1 MTQPHL
7 AFFGAGIAFKLF
19 FPSVVKWLAYDT
31 NTTVL
36 LSVWYPLIC
45 TLGWVHE
52 QRNGEKRHTERR
64 KRRKS
69 KLIKSNSKQHSRKK
83 ATKSKTRNTR
93 ASLETTS
100 SPTPKEDE
108 RDGDGKVE
116 QETTYQLVES
126 STAFWLRYW
135 RIYSIF
141 QAFSY
146 TCSMLPVSG
155 RSVGP
160 HAFFVLAAEMKLLF
174 FIWIFFMDKFMGKI
188 MGDAFV
194 VEALPL
200 RILDRHLVPNVLDIH
215 AAVSGAVK
223 EETWN
228 SAIQS
233 KARRVFELLV
243 TVQFLSEPFKD
254 WLIHIFDEGRTLILP
269 AVTLLMPGF
278 VTRIGVAYVQF
289 LVPCVG
295 SYHAEGEA
303 AKLLYLQYWTL
314 HCVLSGFLACFAS
327 FLWLLPF
334 STHAIFVAW
343 CYLSFP
349 ATISNCYAIL
359 ETELVTFGVLK
370 GEPVMAIH
378 DTRTVQL
385 LTAITKRLPSAI
397 ENEEGGHAL
406 REAGSDM
413 TDVSNKYTEV
423 QDLGI
428 SSMANDDNNQT
439 KVSGS
444 IAERIKAFDGASA
457 PVRAK
462 KRDKANSTEE
472 EENLVEKSKG
482 QLAGMPA
489 NEILSKESKSRRRKV
504 ADGTKVR
511 RKKGLAFEEEE
522 AIDLLQAKSVSDKSE
537 RRSKKE
543 RKTSSA
549 LIALNLRKKDDLPLS
564 DENSRHHER
573 RKKKRLSRL
582 EKRNKAKEREIAR
595 NEEESLRRQRIEHR
609 RQ

>member
-1 MTQPHL
+1 MFCVAGL
-7 AFFGAGIAFKLF
+7 A
-19 FPSVVKWLAYDT
+19 V
-31 NTTVL
+31 
-36 LSVWYPLIC
+36 
-45 TLGWVHE
+45 
-52 QRNGEKRHTERR
+52 
-64 KRRKS
+64 
-69 KLIKSNSKQHSRKK
+69 
-83 ATKSKTRNTR
+83 
-93 ASLETTS
+93 
-100 SPTPKEDE
+100 
-108 RDGDGKVE
+108 
-116 QETTYQLVES
+116 
-126 STAFWLRYW
+126 
-135 RIYSIF
+135 
-141 QAFSY
+141 
-146 TCSMLPVSG
+146 
-155 RSVGP
+155 
-160 HAFFVLAAEMKLLF
+160 
-174 FIWIFFMDKFMGKI
+174 
-188 MGDAFV
+188 
-194 VEALPL
+194 
-200 RILDRHLVPNVLDIH
+200 
-215 AAVSGAVK
+215 
-223 EETWN
+223 
-228 SAIQS
+228 
-233 KARRVFELLV
+233 
-243 TVQFLSEPFKD
+243 
-254 WLIHIFDEGRTLILP
+254 
-269 AVTLLMPGF
+269 
-278 VTRIGVAYVQF
+278 
-289 LVPCVG
+289 
-295 SYHAEGEA
+295 
-303 AKLLYLQYWTL
+303 
-314 HCVLSGFLACFAS
+314 
-327 FLWLLPF
+327 WLLPF

-423 QDLGI
+423 QDLGA
-428 SSMANDDNNQT
+428 SSMAVDDNNQI

-444 IAERIKAFDGASA
+444 IAERIKAFDGTSA

-472 EENLVEKSKG
+472 EENLVKKSKG

-489 NEILSKESKSRRRKV
+489 NEILSKESKSRQRKV

-522 AIDLLQAKSVSDKSE
+522 AIDLLQAKSVSNKSE

-549 LIALNLRKKDDLPLS
+549 LISLNLRKKDDLPLS